1 MGKKSRLKK
10 DRAEMAKADR
20 DTSTASEGPSSAAT
34 AASSSSIRN
43 IVLPISPSF
52 ASVLGPSSSSSSSA
66 PAQGAASPDRPPDF
80 FIGVD
85 AKGDPRV
92 IVRGSEAYE
101 VVTEPANQ
109 EPSPDLFTER
119 DDRDASPDPCTRP
132 LSSSPPPSPP
142 STSLPSGSAG
152 SSSSVSKGSKK
163 QAAGGSSSTSD
174 GSSSSKKRS
183 GGQSSPGR
191 RT

>member
-10 DRAEMAKADR
+10 DRVEMAKADR

-52 ASVLGPSSSSSSSA
+52 ASA
-66 PAQGAASPDRPPDF
+66 PDF

-119 DDRDASPDPCTRP
+119 DDQDASPDPCTRP

-163 QAAGGSSSTSD
+163 QAAGGSSSTSE

-191 RT
+191 RP